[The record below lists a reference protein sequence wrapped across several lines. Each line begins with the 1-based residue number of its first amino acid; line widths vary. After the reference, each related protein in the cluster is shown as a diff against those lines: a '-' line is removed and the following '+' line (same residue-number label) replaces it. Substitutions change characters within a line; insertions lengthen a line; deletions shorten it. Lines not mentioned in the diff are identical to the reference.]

1 MTINRI
7 IRLYKGV
14 SNLAAIKESIA
25 ELSQYLKDSKGEMK
39 KVTWPSRK
47 ATIGLTWVV
56 LVVVLIISLY
66 LGVVDLGLSKLV
78 KFILAA

>member
-1 MTINRI
+1 M
-7 IRLYKGV
+7 
-14 SNLAAIKESIA
+14 AAIKESIT
-25 ELSQYLKDSKGEMK
+25 ELGQYLKDSKGEMK
-39 KVTWPSRK
+39 KVTWPTRK

-56 LVVVLIISLY
+56 LVVVLVISLY